1 MMAVPL
7 EFGRGPL
14 LFGDV
19 LPDRA
24 DPYALADADGGGGD
38 AGDLLAAVL
47 APMAALEGG
56 IAPLRDAF
64 QQLAKFALGGVDLE
78 VEEGDAGEFLAAV
91 AEIVDDSVVDLN
103 ELQGCGIDQA
113 DAVLGLGDDAAIDFL
128 ADAQGFFG
136 RPPCG
141 NVDDVDD
148 EVRFAV
154 DVDFCCRQADP
165 PSATVVAG
173 ADAFE
178 IDDTA

>member
-24 DPYALADADGGGGD
+24 DPYALADADGSGGD
-38 AGDLLAAVL
+38 TGDLLAAVL

-64 QQLAKFALGGVDLE
+64 QQLAKFALGGV
-78 VEEGDAGEFLAAV
+78 
-91 AEIVDDSVVDLN
+91 
-103 ELQGCGIDQA
+103 
-113 DAVLGLGDDAAIDFL
+113 GLGDDAAIDFL